1 VSVFSALSRPLL
13 LAAMVAFLG
22 CQQTVPPS
30 EVPPE
35 SDAGVLLEPERDIV
49 MPVDGELVQVTRMR
63 GAEEL
68 EVRSPD
74 GAWVA
79 FVNGST
85 GWAAVWAVP
94 MPTAA
99 DPAPTPIQLTNRG
112 LEDLPRT
119 PGKAPPG
126 FVPVPDSAKGLRWV
140 DDRTVAWTNQ
150 GREYSVEV
158 PR

>member
-1 VSVFSALSRPLL
+1 MFTRFRSLLFVALFF
-13 LAAMVAFLG
+13 VLG
-22 CQQTVPPS
+22 CPQSVPPS

-49 MPVDGELVQVTRMR
+49 LPVDGELVQVTSLP

-79 FVNGST
+79 FVSGTT

-99 DPAPTPIQLTNRG
+99 NPKPTPVQLTNRG

-150 GREYSVEV
+150 GQEYTVEV